1 MTNKYRLVSFP
12 REQMSV
18 NLSCRSSDS
27 LRFNHLPTLAG
38 SGNRLTETTLWSIQ
52 QRDCT
57 GFSPVSLLILGL
69 EKDFMRNKTARR

>member
-1 MTNKYRLVSFP
+1 MKNKYRLASFP

-27 LRFNHLPTLAG
+27 PRSNRLPTLNG
-38 SGNRLTETTLWSIQ
+38 SGNRLNGTILWSLQ

-57 GFSPVSLLILGL
+57 GIAPVSLLILGL
-69 EKDFMRNKTARR
+69 EKGLMRNKTLQR